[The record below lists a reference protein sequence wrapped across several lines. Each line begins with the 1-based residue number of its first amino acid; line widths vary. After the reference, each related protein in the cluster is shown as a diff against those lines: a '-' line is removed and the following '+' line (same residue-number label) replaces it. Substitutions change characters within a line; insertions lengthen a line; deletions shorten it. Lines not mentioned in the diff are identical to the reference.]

1 MPTKR
6 NIDRKCLTE
15 TELPADKLNE
25 FFISE
30 PLNIVSSIED
40 KNGLDLNFTNNSEIT
55 EEFNL
60 PNVSESFVEK
70 QIQEMN
76 SKF

>member
-15 TELPADKLNE
+15 TELSADKLNE